1 MEHPHTPSTI
11 TPDRPFRIHPAVW
24 LIAAGII
31 AALAA
36 IFVFKVAVGTVIT
49 YGFIGLMLIS
59 HLFMHGGHGSH
70 GGHGQHGGAEA
81 KKDGPAGDNQSDN
94 KQAGQSGGCH

>member
-49 YGFIGLMLIS
+49 YGLVGLMIIS
-59 HLFMHGGHGSH
+59 HLFMHGAH
-70 GGHGQHGGAEA
+70 GGHGGAPA
-81 KKDGPAGDNQSDN
+81 NKDGATGDTQSKDG
-94 KQAGQSGGCH
+94 QAGNSGSCH